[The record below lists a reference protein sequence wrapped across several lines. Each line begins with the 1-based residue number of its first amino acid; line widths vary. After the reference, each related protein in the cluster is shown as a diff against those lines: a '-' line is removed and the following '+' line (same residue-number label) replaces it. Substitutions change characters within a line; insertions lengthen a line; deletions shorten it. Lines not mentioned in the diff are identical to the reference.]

1 MLWLPFLLFLQWF
14 GHIDARG
21 LAIDYRQAVEDN
33 VAKAD
38 TKDLSDDDHSGAGDN
53 HNINFIYQFLT
64 RSHADMFE
72 EIKKLNDEE
81 KTQDY
86 EENVKEDAGQKA
98 ASLPV
103 LLKPSEDGINER
115 QNKVYWTDEELE
127 ALEQVA
133 RMETEGEATAPTTEV
148 GSLGRGGRMSKFL
161 AGDSFANN
169 VPELSRILIEDTNV
183 GADTPAQDRQ
193 LATITMSLDDLSVVN
208 IEDNFQQI
216 VMSLPNIIDK
226 SRAAIVE
233 GIATTNMVGYTVGF
247 SYFLGAF
254 LDTIGDFLV
263 EERFLSELITDQALW
278 FLMGWLWFYAAGFA
292 GPWLFP
298 STFGAGNPNL
308 VCSSVDFFAMLAES
322 DLNLNI
328 NSITSR
334 SQGEMAILSQRL
346 RTDFNSRLGCIVHKK
361 GKYKEAEQV
370 HNVFERML
378 SLISLHHHLTGP
390 DPGQEDIA
398 VLDQELR
405 QLWDR
410 IPVLVEEVHEA
421 VTISRANTAKV
432 YFFVGLL
439 NLGGLISGAL
449 LQATPIDITGTPP
462 VAAAPGAF
470 FGNVANITTGG
481 QFSNEFY
488 VGEGLLVA
496 GQIFGWGY
504 GYTMTYFLFMQ
515 DADPG
520 CGLLDLDNV
529 YSRYQRLSSIE
540 VLLSTGQVKP
550 ATVKYFVAEWRREL
564 GVALHCLLSTEE
576 GVRLGDTLD
585 MFVNLANS
593 RLDLT

>member
-1 MLWLPFLLFLQWF
+1 MLWLPFLLVLQWF
-14 GHIDARG
+14 CRIDARG
-21 LAIDYRQAVEDN
+21 LDIDFRQAFEDN
-33 VAKAD
+33 VANAD
-38 TKDLSDDDHSGAGDN
+38 TKDLSEDNHSGVGEN
-53 HNINFIYQFLT
+53 PNINFIYQFLT
-64 RSHADMFE
+64 GSHADMFE
-72 EIKKLNDEE
+72 QIKNLNEV
-81 KTQDY
+81 KTQDD
-86 EENVKEDAGQKA
+86 EDNEKEDAGQIIS
-98 ASLPV
+98 SLPV

-133 RMETEGEATAPTTEV
+133 MMETEGDATVPTTEV

-161 AGDSFANN
+161 AGDSLANN
-169 VPELSRILIEDTNV
+169 VPELSRLLFEDTNV
-183 GADTPAQDRQ
+183 GADNPAQDRQ
-193 LATITMSLDDLSVVN
+193 FATMTMSLDDLSVIN

-216 VMSLPNIIDK
+216 VMSMPNIIDK